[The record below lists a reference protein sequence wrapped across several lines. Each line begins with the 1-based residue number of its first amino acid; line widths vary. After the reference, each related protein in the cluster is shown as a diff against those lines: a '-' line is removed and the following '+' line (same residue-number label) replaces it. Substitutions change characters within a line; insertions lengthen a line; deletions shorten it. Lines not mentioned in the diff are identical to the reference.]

1 MRWNPTEKFTDTC
14 LSVRY
19 ILPMNKA
26 WITPLNVLIMM
37 YRNKTEHY
45 VSSQKWIT
53 ALSDAYDTKVGTT
66 LYAYGNQMII
76 DYRYQYIRTD
86 WIEDTTYEEKVIHL
100 LDEFLFHPCFDIDS
114 LDKAKYMLKN
124 RLKRQMD
131 DPDSLAVRS
140 ALTQIPA
147 HHSLCVDLYGE
158 YDQVDAISLGQ
169 INRLYREIKKAPCV
183 VYSVGK
189 ISPRMKAY
197 METIDEADHIQANY
211 DCIDVHDCIKQVV
224 SKDISQTSVAQ
235 IYQTHIGMDSDLYYA
250 LLVANSMLGQCPN
263 NLLFDTIREKYG
275 YCYSISSS
283 LIRFD
288 GALLIQTGTEKQY
301 VEKLLPLI
309 DQQLGRLCRKEYE
322 ATLMENAKM
331 DLIDGLISGQDYAR
345 TWIEQMYLDDLL
357 HRKLTLE
364 DKLNGIRSVTMDQVA
379 EAAGSIQLI
388 SQAVIEENED
398 ESL

>member
-131 DPDSLAVRS
+131 DPDSLAVRT

-158 YDQVDAISLGQ
+158 YDQVDAVSLGQ

-189 ISPRMKAY
+189 ISPRMTCLYSEASILPRSAHAASQICFSNPIFAVIFSA
-197 METIDEADHIQANY
+197 IDP
-211 DCIDVHDCIKQVV
+211 
-224 SKDISQTSVAQ
+224 SVTFSAVQ
-235 IYQTHIGMDSDLYYA
+235 SRYKHL
-250 LLVANSMLGQCPN
+250 
-263 NLLFDTIREKYG
+263 R
-275 YCYSISSS
+275 
-283 LIRFD
+283 
-288 GALLIQTGTEKQY
+288 
-301 VEKLLPLI
+301 LPLI
-309 DQQLGRLCRKEYE
+309 F
-322 ATLMENAKM
+322 
-331 DLIDGLISGQDYAR
+331 
-345 TWIEQMYLDDLL
+345 
-357 HRKLTLE
+357 
-364 DKLNGIRSVTMDQVA
+364 
-379 EAAGSIQLI
+379 
-388 SQAVIEENED
+388 
-398 ESL
+398 